1 MKRKIYK
8 LIGIIWY
15 IIMLLVFYAQY
26 QVLPIEDLVHLTILI
41 LMVNFI
47 ISLIALEFG
56 ILFTLFF
63 IGNLK
68 RVKYMQFKDFY
79 LKVNIG
85 ENEAKLYEQKYL
97 ILIKIGKFE
106 YYSIDDLKEKSI
118 EVIKKLKHS
127 QLIKMEMIK
136 EID

>member
-1 MKRKIYK
+1 
-8 LIGIIWY
+8 
-15 IIMLLVFYAQY
+15 
-26 QVLPIEDLVHLTILI
+26 
-41 LMVNFI
+41 
-47 ISLIALEFG
+47 
-56 ILFTLFF
+56 
-63 IGNLK
+63 
-68 RVKYMQFKDFY
+68 MQFKDFY

-136 EID
+136 EIDSWNGCLDKSAERDLKINGVLGNDVSK